1 MSFFTP
7 SAKFMVAIISFRKQV
22 VKLIPLTD
30 YPEDEELEKE
40 QEREDQDNAKR
51 QLELL
56 QKTGNRYVQL
66 FHLN

>member
-1 MSFFTP
+1 
-7 SAKFMVAIISFRKQV
+7 MVAIISFRKQV